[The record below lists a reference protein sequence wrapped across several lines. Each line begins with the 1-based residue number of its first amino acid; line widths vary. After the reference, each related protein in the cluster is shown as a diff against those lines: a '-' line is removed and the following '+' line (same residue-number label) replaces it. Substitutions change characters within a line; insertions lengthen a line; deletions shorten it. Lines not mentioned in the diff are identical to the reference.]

1 MAKSRS
7 KPVLEAAVPTAEL
20 WQGPMAWAGSPL
32 KPVEN
37 YSRAFP
43 DDAVF
48 VRAELLFTLDEVVA
62 PGRSRQMEHAIPGLL
77 RLNDGKPVEV
87 HCTWLDGQCWT
98 YRLERVGRKFQWLLF
113 TGGSFPAN
121 VPATRPV
128 NGASTIE
135 QVVVQSVLPMASS
148 SKFISFAIQNAGSS
162 EDFAKASDPDPRD

>member
-7 KPVLEAAVPTAEL
+7 KPTEAAVPTTEL

-43 DDAVF
+43 DDAIF

-62 PGRSRQMEHAIPGLL
+62 PGRSREMEHAIPGLL

-113 TGGSFPAN
+113 TGTSFPAN
-121 VPATRPV
+121 VPAAGPV
-128 NGASTIE
+128 NASSTIE

-148 SKFISFAIQNAGSS
+148 SKFISFAIQNAGTS
-162 EDFAKASDPDPRD
+162 EDFAKKSDPDPRD